1 MRVAQHAGT
10 VDVGAV
16 GRDRR
21 KWSEAA
27 TSGVVRPL
35 LVIMGRPNDGRGRS
49 LVVRKSGSRATPR
62 HLDSFCRGFDPRATA
77 RPARWRTSLTC
88 AERPQ
93 DPGPP
98 GIVIDMS
105 GGQQDRTPP
114 GPPAGPWPTPAPAP
128 WNSGHPPVAPPWLP
142 PAPWP
147 PPLPKARP
155 GLRIAG
161 AIALGLAGVIVL
173 VATFVPEAR
182 YTSMSKYAG
191 TRTTTYGEWTTTATP
206 PSGVEAGFPVAAAQL
221 TVAAV
226 LLLLCL
232 RDEVA
237 RRPATWGPRGNLG
250 R

>member
-1 MRVAQHAGT
+1 
-10 VDVGAV
+10 
-16 GRDRR
+16 
-21 KWSEAA
+21 
-27 TSGVVRPL
+27 
-35 LVIMGRPNDGRGRS
+35 
-49 LVVRKSGSRATPR
+49 
-62 HLDSFCRGFDPRATA
+62 
-77 RPARWRTSLTC
+77 
-88 AERPQ
+88 
-93 DPGPP
+93 
-98 GIVIDMS
+98 MS

-114 GPPAGPWPTPAPAP
+114 GPPAGPWPPPAPAP
-128 WNSGHPPVAPPWLP
+128 WNSGHPPVVPPWPP

-147 PPLPKARP
+147 PPLPRARP
-155 GLRIAG
+155 GLRIAA

-182 YTSMSKYAG
+182 YTSMSRYAG

-206 PSGVEAGFPVAAAQL
+206 PTGVEAGFPVAAAQL
-221 TVAAV
+221 TVAAVLALLAAVLLLVGHGAGRVLGAVAAGAMAGIASVIVAQLTVSLVYATHHPTDRATGISTTYELLPGTWLMLGGGVLALAAV